1 MKVKLDENLGRSIQR
16 RLQSAGHDVERVT
29 EEGLSGCTD
38 AAVWDRANEEG
49 RLVLTL
55 DKGFSDLRVLTP
67 GTHAGVLVLRPKRP
81 GPLAVL
87 RFLERMLVDGT
98 FERLAG
104 TLATAD
110 DSRTRIRTVRR

>member
-38 AAVWDRANEEG
+38 AAVWDHANAEG

-81 GPLAVL
+81 EPLAVL
-87 RFLERMLVDGT
+87 RILERTLADGT
-98 FERLAG
+98 FERSAG

-110 DSRTRIRTVRR
+110 ESRTRIRTVRR